1 MNNQNNQTNIL
12 IEKIRN
18 GNNKAWEELISQY
31 KGYIHSRARKK
42 INGLN
47 VSNPQAM
54 EEELFAAGWIGFVSA
69 LRNHDTSKG
78 SFTTYATYYID
89 GEMSKQLD
97 FEFNSLGLT
106 HRPPRTENSQEPKVV
121 RVHAPFEEEK
131 DKADAFDAVLSRAI
145 LDDMQSGISVD
156 APVDHEKFGQAR
168 RVLQIL
174 EVLKK
179 LTDEDHS
186 LSKTELLE
194 QLHYYRIAKYSNDS
208 TLTKRKKK
216 KSEKK
221 SPDEDDYEIGLHSE
235 DNTYT
240 SDLVEML
247 REMNPLNFTGDNEG
261 EYRIRYSGYKEDAL
275 YKKLNKKKGQKAP
288 VISDFSYT
296 HDFDNETLD
305 KLIQLVSFSDM
316 FSYEEKAKLIDKLVA
331 TASVYYKTPFADGD
345 DLRFNPAAI
354 HGRFAKRNGAD
365 RKQLTENLKT
375 IQYAINNLIQIR
387 FKFNRYTFDHKLVPK
402 YERMNILSPYHMVV
416 YHDNYYVIG
425 LNQAWGDKR
434 VLHYRIDLMSDI
446 EIVKDDE
453 GKVIPIEVCAFSGLP
468 ISNAYW
474 DPEKYMSQHI
484 NMAYDE
490 PRDIRIKI
498 KEDSYTLVHDWFGD
512 HYKKVDSVTETE
524 ADGKKVNYDIVV
536 VRTSPFMMVHWAMQY
551 GTAVEIMDEEIRE
564 KIREELEEMSKIYE

>member
-1 MNNQNNQTNIL
+1 MNNQNDQTNIL

-31 KGYIHSRARKK
+31 KGYIHSRAWEK
-42 INGLN
+42 IKGLN

-54 EEELFAAGWIGFVSA
+54 EAELFAAGWIGFVSA

-97 FEFNSLGLT
+97 FEFNSMGLVDK
-106 HRPPRTENSQEPKVV
+106 PK
-121 RVHAPFEEEK
+121 EEK
-131 DKADAFDAVLSRAI
+131 VTVERPKDDSKEEMQAFEAKISHVMNLKSD
-145 LDDMQSGISVD
+145 SGISV
-156 APVDHEKFGQAR
+156 PEPTDHDKFGQAR

-174 EVLKK
+174 DVLKK

-216 KSEKK
+216 RSEKK
-221 SPDEDDYEIGLHSE
+221 SSDEDDYEIGLHSE

-247 REMNPLNFTGDNEG
+247 MEMNPLNFTGDNEW

-305 KLIQLVSFSDM
+305 KLIQLVSFSDL
-316 FSYEEKAKLIDKLVA
+316 FSNEEKTELISKLVA

-354 HGRFAKRNGAD
+354 HGRFSQRNGAD
-365 RKQLTENLKT
+365 RKQLSENLKT
-375 IQYAINNLIQIR
+375 IQYAINNLAQIK
-387 FKFNRYTFDHKLVPK
+387 FKFNRYTSDHELVPK
-402 YERMNILSPYHMVV
+402 YEHMNILSPYHMVV
-416 YHDNYYVIG
+416 YHDNFYVIG
-425 LNQAWGDKR
+425 LNQAWGDKK
-434 VLHYRIDLMSDI
+434 VLHYRVDLMSYI
-446 EIVKDDE
+446 EIIKDDE
-453 GKVIPIEVCAFSGLP
+453 GKAIPIEVCDFEGLP
-468 ISNAYW
+468 ICNAYW
-474 DPEKYMSQHI
+474 DPEKYMSEHM

-490 PRDIRIKI
+490 PRDIQIKI
-498 KEDSYTLVHDWFGD
+498 KEDSYTLIHDWFGN
-512 HYKKVDSVTETE
+512 HYKKVDSVSET
-524 ADGKKVNYDIVV
+524 DDKGNKVNYDIVV
-536 VRTSPFMMVHWAMQY
+536 VRTSPFMIVHWAMQY
-551 GTAVEIMDEEIRE
+551 GTAVEILDEEIRK
-564 KIREELEEMSKIYE
+564 KIVEELNRMVERYVAE

>member
-1 MNNQNNQTNIL
+1 
-12 IEKIRN
+12 
-18 GNNKAWEELISQY
+18 
-31 KGYIHSRARKK
+31 
-42 INGLN
+42 
-47 VSNPQAM
+47 M

-474 DPEKYMSQHI
+474 DPEKYMSEHI

-498 KEDSYTLVHDWFGD
+498 KEDSYTLIHDWFGD

-524 ADGKKVNYDIVV
+524 ADGNKVNYDIVV